1 MLYNPFKNLKK
12 REWFLWLFSFAVVA
26 VSNVITGKTEPVTL
40 LGTLTGVTALIFM
53 AKGDVWGQILSVV
66 FSIMYAISSYK
77 MRYYGEMIT
86 YLGMTMPISALSVI
100 TWLKNPAEKGKNVV
114 KIHKLT
120 KWQKVMAVVFTFSVT
135 WIFYFILKAFN
146 TANLFFSTISIT
158 TSFLA
163 AYLSVYRNSYYA
175 VAYAAND
182 VVLIILWILATMQD
196 VAYFPII
203 ICFVMF
209 LINDLYGFICWK
221 KREKKQGLS

>member
-26 VSNVITGKTEPVTL
+26 VSNVITGKAEPVTL

-221 KREKKQGLS
+221 KREKKQGFS